1 MESIEVSLES
11 GTPELVW
18 ITVFDEDG
26 HYSGEC
32 GILKESVNELISKL
46 RKFQTPTRLESPVE

>member
-18 ITVFDEDG
+18 ITVFEDN